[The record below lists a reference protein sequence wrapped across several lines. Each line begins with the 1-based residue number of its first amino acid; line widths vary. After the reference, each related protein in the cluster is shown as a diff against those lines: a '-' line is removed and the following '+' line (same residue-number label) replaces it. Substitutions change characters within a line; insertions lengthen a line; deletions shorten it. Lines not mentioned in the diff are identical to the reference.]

1 MSGGGHRA
9 SPIGLVCILLSFS
22 LVGCVS
28 DTQPTEGFELIVDF
42 ENTSGTIVHSYVDG
56 DLVSTSNVFL
66 DFDFSNTVS
75 SNQLIEFG
83 IRLVHN
89 GDTTSVNPDLSSQIS
104 IEFTHHG
111 IYEIIAYAIGENG
124 HEETKS
130 IIVRIEN
137 EINWLESNTYNPKPI
152 TINPIPNPLGI
163 FPASIIID
171 STIENPVL
179 IENIGGGREVE
190 VTWSLFD
197 QQEDACQTK
206 NDIIYEGEEVN
217 WNTIHF
223 NTYELH
229 DLTISYDEGQD
240 YINIDHTILIQYSA
254 IESSPTI

>member
-1 MSGGGHRA
+1 MSGGANRA

-42 ENTSGTIVHSYVDG
+42 ENTSGTIIHSYVDG
-56 DLVSTSNVFL
+56 DLVSTSNVLL

-89 GDTTSVNPDLSSQIS
+89 GDTTFVNPDLTSQIS

-124 HEETKS
+124 HEESKS

-254 IESSPTI
+254 IESSPTV

>member
-9 SPIGLVCILLSFS
+9 SPIALVCILLSFS
-22 LVGCVS
+22 LVGCLS

-75 SNQLIEFG
+75 SNQLLEFG

-89 GDTTSVNPDLSSQIS
+89 GDTTSVNPDLTSQIS

-124 HEETKS
+124 HEESKS

-254 IESSPTI
+254 IESSPTV

>member
-1 MSGGGHRA
+1 MSGGANRA

-89 GDTTSVNPDLSSQIS
+89 GDTTFVNPDLTSQIS

-124 HEETKS
+124 HEESKS

-254 IESSPTI
+254 IESSPTV

>member
-56 DLVSTSNVFL
+56 DLVSTSNVLL

-89 GDTTSVNPDLSSQIS
+89 GDTTSVNPDLTSQIS

-124 HEETKS
+124 HEESKS

-223 NTYELH
+223 NTYEVH
-229 DLTISYDEGQD
+229 DLTISYDDGQD

-254 IESSPTI
+254 IESSPTV

>member
-28 DTQPTEGFELIVDF
+28 DTQPTEGFEFIVDF
-42 ENTSGTIVHSYVDG
+42 ENTSGTIIHSYVDG

-89 GDTTSVNPDLSSQIS
+89 GDTTSVNPDLTSQIS

-124 HEETKS
+124 HEESKS

-223 NTYELH
+223 NTYEVH

-240 YINIDHTILIQYSA
+240 YINIDHSILIQYSA
-254 IESSPTI
+254 IESSPTL

>member
-1 MSGGGHRA
+1 MSGGANRA

-42 ENTSGTIVHSYVDG
+42 ENTSGTIIHSYVDG
-56 DLVSTSNVFL
+56 DLVSTSNVLL

-89 GDTTSVNPDLSSQIS
+89 GDTTSVNPDLTSQIS

-124 HEETKS
+124 HEESKS

-254 IESSPTI
+254 IESSPTV

>member
-9 SPIGLVCILLSFS
+9 SPIGLVSILLSFS

-89 GDTTSVNPDLSSQIS
+89 GDTTSVNPDLTSQIS

-124 HEETKS
+124 HEESKS

-254 IESSPTI
+254 IESSPTV

>member
-56 DLVSTSNVFL
+56 DLVSTSNVLL

-83 IRLVHN
+83 IQLVHN
-89 GDTTSVNPDLSSQIS
+89 GDTNSVNPDLTSQIS

-223 NTYELH
+223 NTYEVH
-229 DLTISYDEGQD
+229 DLTISYDDGQD
-240 YINIDHTILIQYSA
+240 YINIDHSIFIQYSA
-254 IESSPTI
+254 IESSPTL

>member
-9 SPIGLVCILLSFS
+9 SSIGLVCILLSFS

-42 ENTSGTIVHSYVDG
+42 ENTSGTIIHSYVDG
-56 DLVSTSNVFL
+56 DLVSTSNVLL

-89 GDTTSVNPDLSSQIS
+89 GDTTSVNPDLTSQIS

-124 HEETKS
+124 HEESKS
-130 IIVRIEN
+130 VIVRIEN

-240 YINIDHTILIQYSA
+240 YINIDHSIFIQYSA
-254 IESSPTI
+254 IESSPTV

>member
-1 MSGGGHRA
+1 MSGGANRA

-56 DLVSTSNVFL
+56 DLVSTSNVLL

-89 GDTTSVNPDLSSQIS
+89 GDTTSVNPDLTSQIS

-111 IYEIIAYAIGENG
+111 IYEIMAYAIGENG
-124 HEETKS
+124 HEESKS

>member
-75 SNQLIEFG
+75 SIQLIEFG
-83 IRLVHN
+83 IQLVHN
-89 GDTTSVNPDLSSQIS
+89 GDTTSVNPDLTSQIS

-124 HEETKS
+124 HEESKS

-254 IESSPTI
+254 IESSPTV

>member
-1 MSGGGHRA
+1 MSGGANRA

-66 DFDFSNTVS
+66 DFDFSNTIS

-83 IRLVHN
+83 IQLVHN
-89 GDTTSVNPDLSSQIS
+89 GDTTSVNPDLTSQIS

-124 HEETKS
+124 HEESKS

-254 IESSPTI
+254 IESSPTV

>member
-56 DLVSTSNVFL
+56 DLVSTSNVLL

-89 GDTTSVNPDLSSQIS
+89 GDTTSVNPDLTSQIS

-124 HEETKS
+124 HEESKS

-137 EINWLESNTYNPKPI
+137 EINWLESNTYNHKRI

-254 IESSPTI
+254 IESSPTV

>member
-1 MSGGGHRA
+1 MSGGANRA

-75 SNQLIEFG
+75 SIQLIEFG
-83 IRLVHN
+83 IQLVHN
-89 GDTTSVNPDLSSQIS
+89 GDTTSVNPDLTSQIS

-124 HEETKS
+124 HEESKS

-254 IESSPTI
+254 IESSPTV

>member
-66 DFDFSNTVS
+66 DFDFSNTIS

-83 IRLVHN
+83 IQLVHN
-89 GDTTSVNPDLSSQIS
+89 GDTTSVNPDLTSQIS

-124 HEETKS
+124 HEESKS

-171 STIENPVL
+171 STIEYPVL

-223 NTYELH
+223 NTFELH

-254 IESSPTI
+254 IESSPTV

>member
-1 MSGGGHRA
+1 MNGGGHRA

-42 ENTSGTIVHSYVDG
+42 ENTSGTIIHSYVDG
-56 DLVSTSNVFL
+56 DLVSTSNVLL

-89 GDTTSVNPDLSSQIS
+89 GDTTSVNPDLTSQIS

-124 HEETKS
+124 HEESKS

-254 IESSPTI
+254 IESSPTV

>member
-124 HEETKS
+124 HEESKS

-137 EINWLESNTYNPKPI
+137 EINWLESNTYDPKPI

-254 IESSPTI
+254 IESSPTV

>member
-28 DTQPTEGFELIVDF
+28 DTQPTEGFELIIDF
-42 ENTSGTIVHSYVDG
+42 ENTSGTIIHSYVDG

-89 GDTTSVNPDLSSQIS
+89 GDTTSVNPDLTSQIS

-111 IYEIIAYAIGENG
+111 IYEIMAYAIGENG
-124 HEETKS
+124 HEESKS

-223 NTYELH
+223 NTYEVH
-229 DLTISYDEGQD
+229 DLTISYDDGQD

-254 IESSPTI
+254 IESSPTV

>member
-1 MSGGGHRA
+1 MGGGGHRA
-9 SPIGLVCILLSFS
+9 SPIALVCILLSFS

-56 DLVSTSNVFL
+56 DLVSTSNVLL

-89 GDTTSVNPDLSSQIS
+89 GDTTSVNPDLTSQIS

-111 IYEIIAYAIGENG
+111 IYEIMAYAIGENG
-124 HEETKS
+124 HEESKS

>member
-9 SPIGLVCILLSFS
+9 SPIALVCILLSFS

-89 GDTTSVNPDLSSQIS
+89 GDTTSVNPDLTSQIS

-111 IYEIIAYAIGENG
+111 IYEIMAYAIGENG
-124 HEETKS
+124 HEESKS

-254 IESSPTI
+254 IESSPTL

>member
-1 MSGGGHRA
+1 MSGGGHRV

-28 DTQPTEGFELIVDF
+28 DAQPTEGFELIVDF

-56 DLVSTSNVFL
+56 DLVSTSNVLL

-83 IRLVHN
+83 IQLVHN
-89 GDTTSVNPDLSSQIS
+89 GDTTSVNPDLTSQIS

-124 HEETKS
+124 HEESKS

-254 IESSPTI
+254 IESSPTV

>member
-9 SPIGLVCILLSFS
+9 SPIALVCILLSFS

-56 DLVSTSNVFL
+56 DLVSTSNVLL

-75 SNQLIEFG
+75 SIQLIEFG
-83 IRLVHN
+83 IQLVHN
-89 GDTTSVNPDLSSQIS
+89 GDTTSVNPDLISQIS

-124 HEETKS
+124 HEESKS

-254 IESSPTI
+254 IESSPTV

>member
-9 SPIGLVCILLSFS
+9 SPIALVCILLSFS

-56 DLVSTSNVFL
+56 DLVSTSNVLL

-89 GDTTSVNPDLSSQIS
+89 GDTTSVNPDLTSQIS

-111 IYEIIAYAIGENG
+111 IYEIMAYAIGENG
-124 HEETKS
+124 HEESKS

>member
-83 IRLVHN
+83 IQLVHN
-89 GDTTSVNPDLSSQIS
+89 GDTTSVNPDLTSQIS

-124 HEETKS
+124 HEESKS

-223 NTYELH
+223 NTYEVH

-254 IESSPTI
+254 IESSPTV

>member
-42 ENTSGTIVHSYVDG
+42 ENTSGTIIHSYVDG

-89 GDTTSVNPDLSSQIS
+89 GDTTSVNPDLTSQIS

-124 HEETKS
+124 HEESKS
-130 IIVRIEN
+130 VIVRIEN

-254 IESSPTI
+254 IESSPRV

>member
-9 SPIGLVCILLSFS
+9 SPIALVCILLSFS

-56 DLVSTSNVFL
+56 DLVSTSNVLL

-89 GDTTSVNPDLSSQIS
+89 GDTTSVNPDLTSQIS

-111 IYEIIAYAIGENG
+111 IYEIMAYAIGENG
-124 HEETKS
+124 HEESKS

-223 NTYELH
+223 NTYEVH

-254 IESSPTI
+254 IESSPTV

>member
-1 MSGGGHRA
+1 MCGGGHRA
-9 SPIGLVCILLSFS
+9 SSIGLVCILLSFS

-42 ENTSGTIVHSYVDG
+42 ENTSGTIIHSYVDG
-56 DLVSTSNVFL
+56 DLVSTSNVLL

-89 GDTTSVNPDLSSQIS
+89 GDTTSVNPDLTSQIS

-124 HEETKS
+124 HEESKS
-130 IIVRIEN
+130 VIVRIEN

-254 IESSPTI
+254 IESSPTV

>member
-9 SPIGLVCILLSFS
+9 SPIALVCILLSFS
-22 LVGCVS
+22 LAGCVS

-89 GDTTSVNPDLSSQIS
+89 GDTTSVNPDLTSQIS

-111 IYEIIAYAIGENG
+111 IYEIMAYAIGENG
-124 HEETKS
+124 HEESKS

-254 IESSPTI
+254 IESSPTL

>member
-9 SPIGLVCILLSFS
+9 LPIGLVCILLSFS

-89 GDTTSVNPDLSSQIS
+89 GDTTSVNPDLTSQIS

-111 IYEIIAYAIGENG
+111 IYEIMAYAIGENG
-124 HEETKS
+124 HEESKS

-229 DLTISYDEGQD
+229 DLTISYDDGQD

-254 IESSPTI
+254 IESSPTV

>member
-1 MSGGGHRA
+1 MSGGANRA

-42 ENTSGTIVHSYVDG
+42 ENTSGTIIHSYVDG

-83 IRLVHN
+83 IQLVHN
-89 GDTTSVNPDLSSQIS
+89 GDTTSVNPDLTSQIS

-240 YINIDHTILIQYSA
+240 YINIDHTILIQYSS
-254 IESSPTI
+254 IESSPTV

>member
-66 DFDFSNTVS
+66 DFDFSNTIS

-111 IYEIIAYAIGENG
+111 IYEIMAYAIGENG
-124 HEETKS
+124 HEESKS

-217 WNTIHF
+217 WNTTHF

-254 IESSPTI
+254 IESSPTV

>member
-89 GDTTSVNPDLSSQIS
+89 GDTTSVNPDLTSQIS

-111 IYEIIAYAIGENG
+111 IYEIMAYAIGENG
-124 HEETKS
+124 HEESKS

-223 NTYELH
+223 NTYEVH
-229 DLTISYDEGQD
+229 DLTISYDDGQD

-254 IESSPTI
+254 IESSPTV

>member
-9 SPIGLVCILLSFS
+9 SSIGLVCILLSFS

-42 ENTSGTIVHSYVDG
+42 ENTSGTIIHSYVDG
-56 DLVSTSNVFL
+56 DLVSTSNVLL

-89 GDTTSVNPDLSSQIS
+89 GDTTSVNPDETSQIS

-124 HEETKS
+124 HEESKS
-130 IIVRIEN
+130 VIVRIEN

-206 NDIIYEGEEVN
+206 NAIIYEGEEIN

-240 YINIDHTILIQYSA
+240 YINIDHSIFIQYSA

>member
-1 MSGGGHRA
+1 MSGGANRA

-83 IRLVHN
+83 IQLVHN
-89 GDTTSVNPDLSSQIS
+89 GDTTSVNPDLTSQIS

-240 YINIDHTILIQYSA
+240 YINIDHTILIQYSS
-254 IESSPTI
+254 IESSPTV

>member
-9 SPIGLVCILLSFS
+9 SPIALVCILLSFS
-22 LVGCVS
+22 LAGCVS

-89 GDTTSVNPDLSSQIS
+89 GDTTSVNPDLTSQIS

-111 IYEIIAYAIGENG
+111 IYEIMAYAIGENG
-124 HEETKS
+124 HEESKS

-206 NDIIYEGEEVN
+206 NDIIYEVEEVN

-254 IESSPTI
+254 IESSPTV

>member
-56 DLVSTSNVFL
+56 DLVSTSNVLL

-89 GDTTSVNPDLSSQIS
+89 GDTTSVNPDLTSQIS

-111 IYEIIAYAIGENG
+111 IYEIMAYAIGENG
-124 HEETKS
+124 HEESKS

-229 DLTISYDEGQD
+229 DLTISYDDGQD

-254 IESSPTI
+254 IESSPTL

>member
-1 MSGGGHRA
+1 MSGGANRA

-42 ENTSGTIVHSYVDG
+42 ENSSGTIIHSYVDG

-83 IRLVHN
+83 IRLLHN
-89 GDTTSVNPDLSSQIS
+89 GDTTSVNPDLTSQIS

-124 HEETKS
+124 HEENKS

-137 EINWLESNTYNPKPI
+137 EINWLESNTYNPKPM

-206 NDIIYEGEEVN
+206 NDIIYEGEEVT

-223 NTYELH
+223 NTYEVH

-240 YINIDHTILIQYSA
+240 YINIDHSILIQYSA
-254 IESSPTI
+254 IESSPTL

>member
-1 MSGGGHRA
+1 MSGGGNRA

-89 GDTTSVNPDLSSQIS
+89 GDTTFVNPDLTSQIS

-124 HEETKS
+124 HEESKS

-254 IESSPTI
+254 IESSPTV

>member
-42 ENTSGTIVHSYVDG
+42 ENTSGTIIHSYVDG

-89 GDTTSVNPDLSSQIS
+89 GDTTSVNPDLTSQIS

-124 HEETKS
+124 HEESKS

-240 YINIDHTILIQYSA
+240 YISVSHSVSIIYD
-254 IESSPTI
+254 

>member
-42 ENTSGTIVHSYVDG
+42 ENTSGTIIHSYIDG

-66 DFDFSNTVS
+66 DFDFSNTIS

-83 IRLVHN
+83 IQLVHN
-89 GDTTSVNPDLSSQIS
+89 GDTTSVNPDLTSQIS

-111 IYEIIAYAIGENG
+111 IYEIMAYAIGENG
-124 HEETKS
+124 HEESKS

-254 IESSPTI
+254 IESSPTV